1 MKRFFSVVGMALLL
15 TIVAAAQAGL
25 TGKWEG
31 ETGAGAPIVLDLTV
45 KGKVL
50 TGTLTRS
57 GLSSPLS
64 EGKVTKSTFTF
75 KATLNGQ
82 IEGFSGELTG
92 DRINVWLDRQ
102 GSTRAVVLKRAK
114 RA

>member
-1 MKRFFSVVGMALLL
+1 MKRFVSLVAIALLI
-15 TIVAAAQAGL
+15 TIVTAAQAAL
-25 TGKWEG
+25 TGTWQG
-31 ETGAGAPIVLDLTV
+31 ETAAGAPIVLDLTV

-57 GLSSPLS
+57 GVSSPLS
-64 EGKVTKSTFTF
+64 EGKVAKTTFTF

-82 IEGFSGELTG
+82 IEGFSGELAG
-92 DRINVWLDRQ
+92 DQINVWLDRQ
-102 GSTRAVVLKRAK
+102 GSTKAVVLKRAK